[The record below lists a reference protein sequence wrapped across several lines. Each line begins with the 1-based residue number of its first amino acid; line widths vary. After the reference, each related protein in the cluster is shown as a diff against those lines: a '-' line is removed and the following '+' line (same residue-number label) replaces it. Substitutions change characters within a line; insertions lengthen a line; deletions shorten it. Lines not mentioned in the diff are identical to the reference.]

1 MMMMMMMMMM
11 MTTTTMRKIRT
22 SVMVAAAAGPASQ
35 LSGGGEDSRAAS
47 MHLML
52 PDTRKASRPYV
63 SMLLPSAY
71 QLAYLSPFNT
81 YLLSWSSK
89 SQTLQL
95 RILLP
100 DKQPELSLGIAAK
113 SFRAPPTSNKLE
125 QLADR
130 G

>member
-1 MMMMMMMMMM
+1 
-11 MTTTTMRKIRT
+11 
-22 SVMVAAAAGPASQ
+22 
-35 LSGGGEDSRAAS
+35 

-52 PDTRKASRPYV
+52 PDARKASRPYV

-100 DKQPELSLGIAAK
+100 DKQPELSLRK
-113 SFRAPPTSNKLE
+113 SFRAPPTSNTKLE